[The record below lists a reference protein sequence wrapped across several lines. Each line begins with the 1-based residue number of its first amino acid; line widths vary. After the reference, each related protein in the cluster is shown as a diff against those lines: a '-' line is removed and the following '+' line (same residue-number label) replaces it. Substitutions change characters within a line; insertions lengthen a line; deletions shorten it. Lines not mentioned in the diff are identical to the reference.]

1 MRQPP
6 DYVHRRI
13 VIEHG
18 RRYVYL
24 YMTTGDGKLIAER
37 EESFSQPFTLELKEA
52 EEEAT
57 DVWDLVYD
65 HLNDTCNFPADD
77 DGDDGSDELQEGTDG
92 EA

>member
-13 VIEHG
+13 IIEHG
-18 RRYVYL
+18 RRYIYL
-24 YMTTGDGKLIAER
+24 YMTTGDGKLVTER
-37 EESFSQPFTLELKEA
+37 EESFAQPFELELREA

-65 HLNDTCNFPADD
+65 HLNDTCNLGADS
-77 DGDDGSDELQEGTDG
+77 DGDDEDDELQEGTDD